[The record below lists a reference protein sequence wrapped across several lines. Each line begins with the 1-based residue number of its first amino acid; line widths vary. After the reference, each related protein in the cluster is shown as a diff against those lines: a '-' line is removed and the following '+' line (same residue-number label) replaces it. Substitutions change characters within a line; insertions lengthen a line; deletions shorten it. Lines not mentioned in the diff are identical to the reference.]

1 MAPHSKK
8 PQKKKK
14 KNDSVDKPKIDKAS
28 KKIFKPKKREQN
40 DAVVA
45 AKSEALSLQLEDEV
59 PDFPRGCKQSRC
71 LFFLFF
77 SLRILVFEF
86 EFG

>member
-8 PQKKKK
+8 PQK

-40 DAVVA
+40 IAVAA
-45 AKSEALSLQLEDEV
+45 AKSEALSLPLEDEV
-59 PDFPRGCKQSRC
+59 PDFPRGCKLS
-71 LFFLFF
+71 LSLFFYFISIFPEYSFFLF
-77 SLRILVFEF
+77 
-86 EFG
+86 